1 MKKPKLNL
9 QQLTTILKVSK
20 ARQIAQA
27 MALSANFPTP
37 NPALAVLTAKAQEV
51 EDAFEAAETGL
62 NTAKTT
68 LEEREKE
75 LDILLT
81 QEAAYVSNIAAGNVE
96 IIESAGMEAGEE
108 AGAPGLP
115 DTPKNLKLN
124 DNKNV
129 SGSAKCA
136 WKKEKGAKAYLIYVA
151 LEGNI
156 ATLPMPPMPPTSPSD
171 PTPGTPASTKIS
183 NMPLPPTQP
192 GTIGYELYDI
202 STATKIIINGVPPLK
217 RIWVVVLA
225 LGAGGK
231 SGFSDPATIIVR

>member
-9 QQLTTILKVSK
+9 KQLTTMLKVSK

-37 NPALAVLTAKAQEV
+37 NPALAVLLAKAQEV

-62 NTAKTT
+62 NTAQTT
-68 LEEREKE
+68 LELREKE

-108 AGAPGLP
+108 GGASELP
-115 DTPKNLKLN
+115 DIAQNLKLI
-124 DNKNV
+124 DIKNI
-129 SGSAKCA
+129 SGSAKA
-136 WKKEKGAKAYLIYVA
+136 LWKGVKKSKSYLVYVA
-151 LEGNI
+151 VESSV
-156 ATLPMPPMPPTSPSD
+156 ATPPTPPSPPSSPSS
-171 PTPGTPASTKIS
+171 GTPAAAIVSA
-183 NMPLPPTQP
+183 LPTPPAQP
-192 GTIGYELYDI
+192 GTSGYTLYDVPTASRITI
-202 STATKIIINGVPPLK
+202 SGLTPGK
-217 RIWVVVLA
+217 RIWVTVLVV
-225 LGAGGK
+225 GAGGK

>member
-9 QQLTTILKVSK
+9 QQLTAMLKVSK

-27 MALSANFPTP
+27 MALSPHFPTP
-37 NPALAVLTAKAQEV
+37 NPALAALLAKAQEV
-51 EDAFEAAETGL
+51 EDAFEAAKTGL

-68 LEEREKE
+68 LELREAE
-75 LDILLT
+75 LEILLT
-81 QEAAYVSNIAAGNVE
+81 QEAAYVSNIAGGNVE

-115 DTPKNLKLN
+115 EAPKNLKLS

-136 WKKEKGAKAYLIYVA
+136 WKKEKGTRSYLVYVA

-156 ATLPMPPMPPTSPSD
+156 TTPPMPPTSPSD
-171 PTPGTPASTKIS
+171 PTPGTPATTRIS
-183 NMPLPPTQP
+183 NMPVPPAQP
-192 GTIGYELYDI
+192 GTTGYELYDI